1 MTQRSNEGNK
11 GVIVTGGSLSAENL
25 AVGTNASVANFQ
37 QSVGNSSPEMEQLL
51 AEVSKLV
58 DQMERSGVDAQTVEA
73 AKLAQREL
81 ESDAPNLVVAKS
93 VLLQIADVF
102 KNVGSFA
109 GSIMSIKKL
118 IGVLLP

>member
-1 MTQRSNEGNK
+1 
-11 GVIVTGGSLSAENL
+11 
-25 AVGTNASVANFQ
+25 
-37 QSVGNSSPEMEQLL
+37 
-51 AEVSKLV
+51 
-58 DQMERSGVDAQTVEA
+58 
-73 AKLAQREL
+73 L